1 MAVLSAIWLKK
12 LCIFSLGALTNY
24 KSKMQID
31 FQFGVPT
38 ESSDDVDYEPEPE
51 PEVDPDSLQLL
62 PADENELD
70 MFSAEASKADM
81 LF

>member
-1 MAVLSAIWLKK
+1 
-12 LCIFSLGALTNY
+12 
-24 KSKMQID
+24 MQID

-38 ESSDDVDYEPEPE
+38 ESSDDDIFLEPEPNH
-51 PEVDPDSLQLL
+51 EVDPDSLQLL

-70 MFSAEASKADM
+70 AFSAEVSKADM

>member
-1 MAVLSAIWLKK
+1 MLIVPCFA
-12 LCIFSLGALTNY
+12 GALTNY

-38 ESSDDVDYEPEPE
+38 ESSDDDVSFEPEPE
-51 PEVDPDSLQLL
+51 PVDPDSLQLL
-62 PADENELD
+62 PADENELET
-70 MFSAEASKADM
+70 FSAEVNKADM

>member
-1 MAVLSAIWLKK
+1 MTQNISFEK
-12 LCIFSLGALTNY
+12 LHIILGAFTNY
-24 KSKMQID
+24 KSKMAID

-38 ESSDDVDYEPEPE
+38 ESSDDDILFEPEPE

-62 PADENELD
+62 PAQENDLD
-70 MFSAEASKADM
+70 AFSAEVSKADM